1 MNSFNNRLMKSKNI
15 IKENNPTK
23 EKYFYPLNIYVANG
37 KKLNDYTG
45 NNNKNKL
52 EEKKRSYTDNTNPLK
67 SSYNPSN
74 SYFFNYHKSNNLKN
88 FNNHSLFDSNKQ
100 KLINPNTD
108 CKFVQFASK
117 GKNNNMNNNCN
128 KICLC
133 SSRNSHLS
141 NENIKYIDEYHK
153 EQKNDIDKYDK
164 KGNNIYNNKFN
175 TRNNSF
181 YKNYTEASNH
191 KILYSNYNSK
201 TININKSNNNT
212 IYLKN
217 SSNYHRDKYCNTTDN
232 SKNKS
237 NNKKFKS
244 HIRRNVSNISDNKY
258 STEKNSQEK
267 IKKKP
272 LNNKN
277 NNLNIKQN
285 KESHSPSFI
294 KVKNHNSPDNY
305 GNYNYKKRNRA
316 SLLEKNNK
324 TNNNMLINLKGDKL
338 DEIMPIKL
346 NIKCANKEKL
356 SRIKRI
362 IEKSSA
368 NHNFYKIEFPKIAK
382 DIIQIYN
389 SNNKINK
396 SADKKN
402 EAEKN
407 NENNTYNKQL
417 IFKKKKIESIHTN
430 IISSKNKD
438 KKHENN
444 ILVATPTNKLKS
456 KNSTDIIINQKNYEL
471 IKDNN
476 KIQSLVAS
484 YNLCIN
490 RNNENKLSSK
500 ETEQTSYKKKKKKIE
515 DIIYN
520 NEDTIS
526 LCYSKEKNL
535 SISSKEI
542 KNDDISLSFPFL
554 MEHFN
559 IQYDISTKKLIET
572 DKNKNA
578 DNNIKLNKNFENVD
592 SEDDD
597 YQLTKEIILLKKGL
611 SKKDVLNDDL
621 IKKINASIKPERNFN
636 VTVLGNKKI
645 YRKKISSYMNHNFV
659 K

>member
-1 MNSFNNRLMKSKNI
+1 MNSFNNRLKTSKI
-15 IKENNPTK
+15 IAKESKPTK
-23 EKYFYPLNIYVANG
+23 EKYLYPLNNYVANST
-37 KKLNDYTG
+37 KLNDYTG

-52 EEKKRSYTDNTNPLK
+52 EDKKRNCIDNSNPLK
-67 SSYNPSN
+67 SSYNPPN
-74 SYFFNYHKSNNLKN
+74 SYFSNYHKSNNLIN

-100 KLINPNTD
+100 KLINPNSD

-117 GKNNNMNNNCN
+117 GKNNIMNNNCN

-133 SSRNSHLS
+133 SSRNFQLS
-141 NENIKYIDEYHK
+141 NKNIKYIDEYHK
-153 EQKNDIDKYDK
+153 RQKNDLDKYDK
-164 KGNNIYNNKFN
+164 KGNNIKNNKFN

-181 YKNYTEASNH
+181 YKNYTEVSNH
-191 KILYSNYNSK
+191 TILYRNYNSK
-201 TININKSNNNT
+201 TINLNKSNNNT

-217 SSNYHRDKYCNTTDN
+217 SSNYHRDKYYNTTDN

-237 NNKKFKS
+237 NNK
-244 HIRRNVSNISDNKY
+244 IYRGRNVNNINDDKY

-272 LNNKN
+272 LNNKS
-277 NNLNIKQN
+277 NNLNNKQN

-294 KVKNHNSPDNY
+294 KTKNQNSPDNY
-305 GNYNYKKRNRA
+305 SNYNYKKRNRT

-324 TNNNMLINLKGDKL
+324 TNNNILINLKLDKL

-356 SRIKRI
+356 SRLKRI

-368 NHNFYKIEFPKIAK
+368 NHNFYKIEFPKLPK

-389 SNNKINK
+389 NNNKINK
-396 SADKKN
+396 SADNKN
-402 EAEKN
+402 EEEKN
-407 NENNTYNKQL
+407 NENNVNNKKL
-417 IFKKKKIESIHTN
+417 IFKKKKIESINTN
-430 IISSKNKD
+430 IISSKNED

-444 ILVATPTNKLKS
+444 ILITSPKNKLKS
-456 KNSTDIIINQKNYEL
+456 KNSTDIIINQRNYNL

-526 LCYSKEKNL
+526 LSYSKEKNL

-542 KNDDISLSFPFL
+542 KNDDISISLPLL

-559 IQYDISTKKLIET
+559 IQYDIYTKKLIKT
-572 DKNKNA
+572 DKNKNL
-578 DNNIKLNKNFENVD
+578 DNNIKKNIIFENVD

-611 SKKDVLNDDL
+611 SKKEELNDDL

-645 YRKKISSYMNHNFV
+645 YRKKITSYMNHNFV

>member
-1 MNSFNNRLMKSKNI
+1 MNSFNNRLKKSKI
-15 IKENNPTK
+15 IAKENNPAK
-23 EKYFYPLNIYVANG
+23 EKYLYPLNNYVGNST
-37 KKLNDYTG
+37 KLNDYTG
-45 NNNKNKL
+45 NNNKIKL
-52 EEKKRSYTDNTNPLK
+52 EDKKRNCTDNSNPLK
-67 SSYNPSN
+67 SSYNPPN
-74 SYFFNYHKSNNLKN
+74 NYFSNYHKSNNLIN

-100 KLINPNTD
+100 KLINPNSD

-117 GKNNNMNNNCN
+117 GKNNIMNNNSN

-133 SSRNSHLS
+133 SSRNLQLS
-141 NENIKYIDEYHK
+141 NKDYKYIDEYHK
-153 EQKNDIDKYDK
+153 RQKNDFDKYDK
-164 KGNNIYNNKFN
+164 KGNNIKSDKFN

-181 YKNYTEASNH
+181 YKNYTEVSNH
-191 KILYSNYNSK
+191 KILYRNYNSK
-201 TININKSNNNT
+201 TINLNKSNNNT

-217 SSNYHRDKYCNTTDN
+217 SSNYHRDKYYNTTDN

-237 NNKKFKS
+237 NNKNY
-244 HIRRNVSNISDNKY
+244 IRRNVSNISDDKY

-272 LNNKN
+272 LNNKS
-277 NNLNIKQN
+277 NNLNNKQN

-294 KVKNHNSPDNY
+294 KTKNHNSPDNY
-305 GNYNYKKRNRA
+305 NNYNYKKRNRT

-324 TNNNMLINLKGDKL
+324 TNNNIFINLKGDKL

-356 SRIKRI
+356 SRLKRI

-368 NHNFYKIEFPKIAK
+368 NHNFYKIEFPKLLK
-382 DIIQIYN
+382 DINQIYN
-389 SNNKINK
+389 NNKINK

-402 EAEKN
+402 EEEKN
-407 NENNTYNKQL
+407 NENNANNKKL
-417 IFKKKKIESIHTN
+417 IFKKKKIESINTN
-430 IISSKNKD
+430 IISSKNED

-444 ILVATPTNKLKS
+444 IPTTSPSNKLKS
-456 KNSTDIIINQKNYEL
+456 KNSTDIIINQRNYNL
-471 IKDNN
+471 IKGNN

-490 RNNENKLSSK
+490 KNNENKLSSK

-515 DIIYN
+515 DIICN

-526 LCYSKEKNL
+526 LSYSKEKNL

-542 KNDDISLSFPFL
+542 KNDDINISLPLL

-559 IQYDISTKKLIET
+559 IQYDIYTKKLIKI
-572 DKNKNA
+572 DKNKNLV
-578 DNNIKLNKNFENVD
+578 NNIKKNIIFENVD

-597 YQLTKEIILLKKGL
+597 YQLTKEIIFLKKGL
-611 SKKDVLNDDL
+611 SKKGELNDDL
-621 IKKINASIKPERNFN
+621 IKKINASIQPERNFN
-636 VTVLGNKKI
+636 LTILGNKKI
-645 YRKKISSYMNHNFV
+645 YRKKITSYMNHNFV